1 MKDSTKRILLIGG
14 SLLVVGGVIYYF
26 ITRGKGDN
34 EDNTNNETAP
44 PQDVL
49 TDQVIASSST
59 SNTPSELN
67 TPAKIKA
74 FQDWMDTIGP
84 WVKGADGKYRLLNK
98 GAGYGTF
105 GPSTSAAWSFY
116 KSAYLAPA
124 INDEVTISGN
134 SNLKKAIDY
143 LLSIWSGDKTA
154 FKNRLSKE
162 PTDFVIKWANSVKD
176 YKAGNLVKGGFE
188 YKGRIYDVIWG
199 KQRISVNPIGK
210 TAKAFKDTTLR
221 QTPSASALKT
231 SVFKGSNFDKVS
243 DYRWNAN
250 ENLMYLFV
258 PNNGTST
265 NNKWTFLG
273 NVTLN

>member
-1 MKDSTKRILLIGG
+1 MKDRTKRILLIGG
-14 SLLVVGGVIYYF
+14 SLLVIGGVIYYF
-26 ITRGKGDN
+26 IKKGRGS
-34 EDNTNNETAP
+34 NTIAIDETSA
-44 PQDVL
+44 PQDAL
-49 TDQVIASSST
+49 TDQIVTTGST

-67 TPAKIKA
+67 TPTKIKA

-84 WVKGADGKYRLLNK
+84 WVKGSDGKYRLLNK

-116 KSAYLAPA
+116 KSAYLAPV
-124 INDEVTISGN
+124 INDEIVISSN
-134 SNLKKAIDY
+134 SNLKKAVDY

-162 PTDFVIKWANSVKD
+162 PTDFVIKWANSVNA
-176 YKAGNLVKGGFE
+176 YKAGNLVRGAFE

-199 KQRISVNPIGK
+199 RQRISVNPIGK

-231 SVFKGSNFDKVS
+231 SVFKGSNFGKVS
-243 DYRWNAN
+243 DYRWNAD

>member
-14 SLLVVGGVIYYF
+14 SLLVIGGVIYYF
-26 ITRGKGDN
+26 IKKGRGTKTITID
-34 EDNTNNETAP
+34 ETAA
-44 PQDVL
+44 PQDAL
-49 TDQVIASSST
+49 TDQIVTTSST

-67 TPAKIKA
+67 TTAKIKA

-84 WVKGADGKYRLLNK
+84 WVKGSDGKYRLLNK

-116 KSAYLAPA
+116 KSAYLAPV
-124 INDEVTISGN
+124 INDEIVISGN
-134 SNLKKAIDY
+134 SNLKKAVDY

-162 PTDFVIKWANSVKD
+162 PTDFVIKWANSVRD
-176 YKAGNLVKGGFE
+176 YKAGNLVRGAFE

-199 KQRISVNPIGK
+199 KQRISVNPIGR

-231 SVFKGSNFDKVS
+231 SVYKGSNFGKVS

-250 ENLMYLFV
+250 ENLMFLFV

>member
-14 SLLVVGGVIYYF
+14 SLLVIGGVIYYF
-26 ITRGKGDN
+26 IKKGRGS
-34 EDNTNNETAP
+34 NTIAIDETAA
-44 PQDVL
+44 PQDAL
-49 TDQVIASSST
+49 TDQIVTTGST

-84 WVKGADGKYRLLNK
+84 WVKGTDGKYRLLNK

-116 KSAYLAPA
+116 KSAYLAPV
-124 INDEVTISGN
+124 INDEIVISGN
-134 SNLKKAIDY
+134 SNLKKAVDY

-162 PTDFVIKWANSVKD
+162 PTDFVIKWANSVNA
-176 YKAGNLVKGGFE
+176 YKAGNLVRGAFE

-221 QTPSASALKT
+221 QLPSASALKT
-231 SVFKGSNFDKVS
+231 TVYKGSNFGKVS

-250 ENLMYLFV
+250 ENLMFLFV